1 MRILFATAGPV
12 TAQENADYVVNIAKK
27 LGAELTVLHVSNE
40 RDEHKE
46 GEKALRFI
54 FESGKKTH
62 VQITGI
68 LQTGDIISQIVRIA
82 EKESSAMII
91 MGASRGMLL
100 NEWLS
105 SYVKQKTKIP
115 EKLACPWMRRLDPN
129 WLKNKEY
136 YPKHHKKPTY
146 KKKK

>member
-12 TAQENADYVVNIAKK
+12 PAHENADYVVNIAKR
-27 LGAELTVLHVSNE
+27 LGAELTVLHVINE
-40 RDEHKE
+40 EE
-46 GEKALRFI
+46 QENGNKALKLF

-62 VQITGI
+62 VQVTGI

-82 EKESSAMII
+82 EKESSALII

-105 SYVKQKTKIP
+105 SYVKQKTTVPVLVIP
-115 EKLACPWMRRLDPN
+115 IGGPQ
-129 WLKNKEY
+129 KNQA
-136 YPKHHKKPTY
+136 
-146 KKKK
+146 